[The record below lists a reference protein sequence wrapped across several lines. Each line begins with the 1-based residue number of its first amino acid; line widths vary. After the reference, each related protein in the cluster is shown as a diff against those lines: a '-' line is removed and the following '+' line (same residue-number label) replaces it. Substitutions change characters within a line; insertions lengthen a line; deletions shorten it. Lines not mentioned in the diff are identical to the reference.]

1 MKYFKFNELKP
12 GSKITLQLPNEC
24 PINGEVV
31 ENSNTFYIK
40 YLFNK
45 DDYFGNDIFFTK
57 CGITDPEQFVRARKI
72 EGPLSGNF
80 PEVASVEELYKV
92 LHYIEEFYDE
102 TSIYSTVNRMS
113 KNLLSGINDIDKST
127 KILYGDYIKYISYL
141 WNELK
146 NPSIINLYDSSFT
159 HDEEMQ
165 KFRSIKINRNNT
177 VYTIKSFCWVE
188 QQDCVFI
195 HLEDDKSH
203 FGLKLYR
210 NRENVSMSDIILLT
224 YIFYMISHLL
234 EEYSYKSIWV
244 KK

>member
-1 MKYFKFNELKP
+1 MKYFKFDELKS
-12 GSKITLQLPNEC
+12 GSKITLQLPNER

-31 ENSNTFYIK
+31 ENFHTFFIKYTDSNT
-40 YLFNK
+40 
-45 DDYFGNDIFFTK
+45 DSGNNIFFTK
-57 CGITDPEQFVRARKI
+57 CGIKDPEQFVRARKI

-92 LHYIEEFYDE
+92 LHYIEDFYDE

-113 KNLLSGINDIDKST
+113 KNLLSRIDNIDKST
-127 KILYGDYIKYISYL
+127 KILYKGYIKYISYL

-146 NPSIINLYDSSFT
+146 NPSIIDLYDPSFT

-177 VYTIKSFCWVE
+177 VYTIRSFCWVE
-188 QQDCVFI
+188 QQDCIFI
-195 HLEDDKSH
+195 HLRNDKSH
-203 FGLKLYR
+203 FELKLYR

-224 YIFYMISHLL
+224 YVFYMISRLL
-234 EEYSYKSIWV
+234 EEYSYKSVWV
-244 KK
+244 RK

>member
-1 MKYFKFNELKP
+1 MKFLELKELIP

-113 KNLLSGINDIDKST
+113 KNLLS
-127 KILYGDYIKYISYL
+127 
-141 WNELK
+141 
-146 NPSIINLYDSSFT
+146 
-159 HDEEMQ
+159 
-165 KFRSIKINRNNT
+165 
-177 VYTIKSFCWVE
+177 
-188 QQDCVFI
+188 
-195 HLEDDKSH
+195 
-203 FGLKLYR
+203 
-210 NRENVSMSDIILLT
+210 
-224 YIFYMISHLL
+224 
-234 EEYSYKSIWV
+234 
-244 KK
+244 

>member
-12 GSKITLQLPNEC
+12 GSKITLQLPNEY

-45 DDYFGNDIFFTK
+45 NDYFRNDIFFTK
-57 CGITDPEQFVRARKI
+57 CGIKNPIRFLRGHKI
-72 EGPLSGNF
+72 KGTLVGEF
-80 PEVASVEELYKV
+80 PEVASAEELYKV
-92 LHYIEEFYDE
+92 LHYIEDFYDE
-102 TSIYSTVNRMS
+102 MMSISSTINRMS

-127 KILYGDYIKYISYL
+127 KILYEDYIKYISYL

-146 NPSIINLYDSSFT
+146 NPSIIDLYDSSFT
-159 HDEEMQ
+159 YDEEMQ
-165 KFRSIKINRNNT
+165 EFRSRKINRNNT
-177 VYTIKSFCWVE
+177 IYTIRSFGWIE

-195 HLEDDKSH
+195 HLKDDKSH

-210 NRENVSMSDIILLT
+210 NRENVSMSDIMLLT
-224 YIFYMISHLL
+224 YVFDMISHLL
-234 EEYSYKSIWV
+234 EEYSYNVWV

>member
-40 YLFNK
+40 YTGSNIDFV
-45 DDYFGNDIFFTK
+45 NDIFFTK

-72 EGPLSGNF
+72 E
-80 PEVASVEELYKV
+80 LYKV

-102 TSIYSTVNRMS
+102 TSIYSTINRMS

-146 NPSIINLYDSSFT
+146 NPSIINLYDPSFT

-188 QQDCVFI
+188 KQDCVFI

-224 YIFYMISHLL
+224 YLFYMISHLL